1 MLGRLAWWST
11 VHRASQTGT
20 SLRTHRCRDMSC
32 FSAWQRAAE
41 VPRGSRWQRCRH
53 LAGSQTAA
61 VTGPRFSRPQIH
73 TFGDRWAA
81 MKPQSLR
88 FGTQAALC
96 VDAVPRRDHGSRT
109 SGQGVSGSSRGL
121 LLASGA
127 AGLVAIAASGTRARR
142 RESACDAAPLPLAG
156 ETVDTDTDHL
166 VKPSCGGPA
175 SLQERPW
182 PGIGWVALRLC
193 RHMIVF
199 VPLALLYLPSRV
211 AGAGARDLWWRALL
225 FALESSGPALVKLG
239 QWAATRSDI
248 FPVELCRRLSQLHS
262 GARTHLLALSAPGL
276 QELLDDANYTL
287 VSIDD
292 EPIGSG
298 CIAQVHRAAVA
309 HNSSP
314 DVLDVAIKLIH
325 PGVVTGALADIE
337 VMRFVAR
344 VLELVP
350 AVRYLS
356 LRESVEEF
364 AGLLQVQLDLRH
376 EAANL
381 ERFARNFHDN
391 THVSFPRPIRPLVS
405 SSVLCETLQEGT
417 PLSEWI
423 SGIPCAHP
431 DACIH
436 PALQCP

>member
-1 MLGRLAWWST
+1 MLRRLAWWST
-11 VHRASQTGT
+11 IHRASQTAT
-20 SLRTHRCRDMSC
+20 SLGTHRRRDMSF
-32 FSAWQRAAE
+32 FSAWQRAAD
-41 VPRGSRWQRCRH
+41 G
-53 LAGSQTAA
+53 
-61 VTGPRFSRPQIH
+61 
-73 TFGDRWAA
+73 WAA

-109 SGQGVSGSSRGL
+109 FGQGVSGPSRGL

-127 AGLVAIAASGTRARR
+127 AGLVAIAASSTCARR
-142 RESACDAAPLPLAG
+142 RDSACDAAPLPLAG

-166 VKPSCGGPA
+166 VKLSCGGPP

-182 PGIGWVALRLC
+182 PGIGLVALRLC
-193 RHMIVF
+193 RHIIVF

-248 FPVELCRRLSQLHS
+248 FPVELCRHLSQLHS

-391 THVSFPRPIRPLVS
+391 THVSFPHPIRPLVS

-423 SGIPCAHP
+423 SGILSAHNT

-436 PALQCP
+436 PTLQCR